1 MAQDDEKKYPPADKN
16 VADMTRTEL
25 TLVAGNKNDPRQRA
39 AQDELAARR
48 IDPWHAIAARFA
60 EDLPTREWMKN
71 LTDRIIDAS
80 SMQAAIEKINQS
92 PANREAIESANEAV
106 ADFSTTPAMQKSL
119 DEINKSVADMLA
131 ESSVW
136 QSFQQQQE
144 QFYRDA
150 FGPEEEPPE
159 SLGERTD
166 EEFLRA
172 AGFYMITF
180 GQFES
185 TLVQTMLV
193 LSGQHKVKEV
203 SIKNWWGTGKSLV
216 EHLKQAIKHHD
227 PAGDI
232 AQDAQTLLDFYKT
245 ASAHRNHLMHGEMV
259 MLPTKDKYQDRF
271 LKGLDFPTYSVKPK
285 KDQNRVDFEIKP
297 VSAADFNEYSGE
309 LEMMYRLAHDLMD
322 RLDPE
327 NERFEMWE

>member
-1 MAQDDEKKYPPADKN
+1 MAQDDEKKYPPANKN

-25 TLVAGNKNDPRQRA
+25 KLVAENAEDPRQGP
-39 AQDELAARR
+39 AQDELDARR
-48 IDPWHAIAARFA
+48 IDPLHALAARLA
-60 EDLPTREWMKN
+60 DDLPTQKWMQD
-71 LTDRIIDAS
+71 LTNRIMEAA
-80 SMQAAIEKINQS
+80 SMQAALENINQN
-92 PANREAIESANEAV
+92 PANRKVIESVSEV
-106 ADFSTTPAMQKSL
+106 PVDFSPAPALQKSL

-144 QFYRDA
+144 QFYRDV

-172 AGFYMITF
+172 AGFYMIAF

-185 TLVQTMLV
+185 TLIQTMLV
-193 LSGQHKVKEV
+193 LSDQHKVKEV
-203 SIKNWWGTGKSLV
+203 SNKNWWRTGDSLV
-216 EHLKQAIKHHD
+216 KHLQRAIQHH
-227 PAGDI
+227 ASEGDI
-232 AQDAQTLLDFYKT
+232 AQDAQTLLKFYKT
-245 ASAHRNHLMHGEMV
+245 ASALRNHLMHGEMV

-271 LKGLDFPTYSVKPK
+271 LKGLDFPTYSIKPK
-285 KDQNRVDFEIKP
+285 KDRNRVDFEIRP
-297 VSAADFNEYSGE
+297 VTTAAFNEYSHE
-309 LEMMYRLAHDLMD
+309 LEMMYRLAQDLMD

-327 NERFEMWE
+327 EERFTTWE